1 MFAAASPA
9 AGGAACFVAPV
20 CGAAC
25 AVRSGAPARRS
36 PDRRADERSS
46 AASARQHT
54 RRSRAPPRRVFA
66 SARRSRRAAL
76 VDGRTASRSGS
87 RGPLL
92 RTKKTRFSRGFF
104 RCHRCGRDA
113 RECGRRARGR
123 RHTHRR
129 RPARARSRMRE
140 SRGRF
145 ARGRTSRRRAA
156 EKGSRSFAQIGLCDA
171 KSDRASGRNFFFLR
185 RPPNAS
191 SQCATDAMRACENLR
206 RDFVECAE
214 TRARLGFQR
223 DRKKNFHARSGFA
236 HGFVVRADD
245 VFGTAS
251 RRDGRKEK
259 SAGLLTVRKSVIRF
273 RPADVSCR
281 RE

>member
-1 MFAAASPA
+1 MSAAA
-9 AGGAACFVAPV
+9 CVVAPV

-46 AASARQHT
+46 AAPARQHT

-76 VDGRTASRSGS
+76 VDGTAPHPGRVRAVRSCARRKHVFPGDFFVTAGAAAMRGNAAAARGVGGTRAGVDRRALARACASRAADSHEG
-87 RGPLL
+87 
-92 RTKKTRFSRGFF
+92 
-104 RCHRCGRDA
+104 
-113 RECGRRARGR
+113 ERAG
-123 RHTHRR
+123 
-129 RPARARSRMRE
+129 
-140 SRGRF
+140 
-145 ARGRTSRRRAA
+145 A
-156 EKGSRSFAQIGLCDA
+156 ERQKKGSRSFAQIGLCDA

-223 DRKKNFHARSGFA
+223 DRKKTSTHDPDSRMDLSRAPTTRSGRRR
-236 HGFVVRADD
+236 G
-245 VFGTAS
+245 GTA
-251 RRDGRKEK
+251 GRKN
-259 SAGLLTVRKSVIRF
+259 
-273 RPADVSCR
+273 R
-281 RE
+281 RGC